1 MGDPQP
7 PERPPFGRG
16 AGRCGEVRARA
27 KKIKGLRFI
36 KKKCKGFPHTHEKYL
51 KASHCTPVVRSLA
64 PPERGKSAHKSPVV
78 VRYINLHIIDHI
90 DLLHSVLTQ

>member
-1 MGDPQP
+1 VGGPSAP
-7 PERPPFGRG
+7 RETALR
-16 AGRCGEVRARA
+16 AGRGEVRGGARA
-27 KKIKGLRFI
+27 CDKTMGLRFI